1 MLFGGRPRKLAYMA
15 TRLHNQRHF
24 FKYASLETATRVIES
39 KSFRWSS
46 PIKFND
52 PFDHQAGF
60 VLDSNPD
67 EFANLL
73 TASIERVVFSDGVP
87 PVMPVSQL
95 ATANVMLRSIRH
107 RLPREQF
114 LQKIHQDSVETAAG
128 LYNGGIGELSAAV
141 QKQLCHSRVL
151 CLSELHDN
159 VVMWSH
165 YADQHRGVVFQLG
178 CIDEIDN
185 SLLAAQKVTY
195 TNTGPA
201 FASAAEYAKHLTGEE
216 VFDYA
221 PLCWKI
227 AFTKHSDWSYERE
240 WRVHVALL
248 QEPPGGGYTMY
259 AENPRVFEAVYLGCR
274 MQDTEV
280 EAIVELI
287 RRHLPATKI
296 LRGEKPSAGFTL
308 LFTEI

>member
-1 MLFGGRPRKLAYMA
+1 MT
-15 TRLHNQRHF
+15 TRLHNQSHF
-24 FKYASLETATRVIES
+24 FKYASLETATRVLES

-46 PIKFND
+46 PTKFND
-52 PFDHQAGF
+52 PFDHQSGF

-67 EFANLL
+67 ELAKLL
-73 TASIERVVFSDGVP
+73 TASIERVVFSDDVP
-87 PVMPVSQL
+87 LVKPVSNL
-95 ATANVMLRSIRH
+95 AAANLMLRSIRH

-114 LQKIHQDSVETAAG
+114 LQEIHQGSVETAAR
-128 LYNGGIGELSAAV
+128 LYNGGIDQLSAAV
-141 QKQLCHSRVL
+141 QNQLCHSRVL
-151 CLSELHDN
+151 CVTELHDN

-185 SLLAAQKVTY
+185 SLLAAKNVTY

-201 FASAAEYAKHLTGEE
+201 FASAADYAKHLTGEE

-240 WRVHVALL
+240 WRVHIALL
-248 QEPPGGGYTMY
+248 QEPPGDGYTIY
-259 AENPRVFEAVYLGCR
+259 PENPRVFEAVYLGCR
-274 MQDTEV
+274 MEDVEV
-280 EAIVELI
+280 AGIVKLI
-287 RRHLPATKI
+287 RLHLPATKI
-296 LRGEKPSAGFTL
+296 FRGKKSTSGVTL
-308 LFTEI
+308 SFTEV